1 MNKLKLIIKEKGRY
15 ITIPGITP
23 FRTPAE
29 LDVSR
34 IKLSIL
40 VQSLHSC
47 GVSDYEIISSG
58 SNGIEKFTQDDF
70 KHNENEIKL
79 NDRLDKLETLLSML
93 ISAEKTVEKDTSSE
107 QINKRL
113 GRIEKML
120 VSKDYIKESLKREPL
135 IEELENDRYIPTIDI
150 SDMKISGKTTEVLDK
165 KDDKEIDDAVDLLSN
180 LRK

>member
-1 MNKLKLIIKEKGRY
+1 
-15 ITIPGITP
+15 
-23 FRTPAE
+23 
-29 LDVSR
+29 
-34 IKLSIL
+34 
-40 VQSLHSC
+40 
-47 GVSDYEIISSG
+47 
-58 SNGIEKFTQDDF
+58 
-70 KHNENEIKL
+70 
-79 NDRLDKLETLLSML
+79 ML